1 MNKNIKSF
9 SYLIGIIVGIAI
21 LFIVLAK
28 NQNMIVI
35 KEGNVDKKPYELV
48 VGKYQDSDC
57 GMVIDDMEYVSQ
69 VIAPD
74 GKTWFFHDHGGMA
87 HWLIGKDLKES
98 ATIWVMSKD
107 TKKYID
113 GNKAWYSRTDTTPM
127 GYGFGAYEN
136 KQEGFVD
143 FSTMFLHMARG
154 EHLGNPQI
162 KAKLLEDKK

>member
-1 MNKNIKSF
+1 MNKNIKQF
-9 SYLIGIIVGIAI
+9 IYLIGIILIIVFG
-21 LFIVLAK
+21 FIFLAK

-35 KEGNVDKKPYELV
+35 QEGNVDKKPYKLV

-57 GMVIDDMEYVSQ
+57 GMVIDNFDFVSQ
-69 VIAPD
+69 VIAID

-87 HWLIGKDLKES
+87 HWLINKPFKEEVI
-98 ATIWVMSKD
+98 IWVMTKD

-113 GNKAWYSRTDTTPM
+113 GRKAWYSRTDTTPM

-136 KQEGFVD
+136 KQEGFID
-143 FSTMFLHMARG
+143 FSTMFLDMARG

-162 KAKLLEDKK
+162 RAKLLGNK

>member
-1 MNKNIKSF
+1 MNKNSKQFI
-9 SYLIGIIVGIAI
+9 YLIGIILIIVFG
-21 LFIVLAK
+21 FIFLAK

-35 KEGNVDKKPYELV
+35 QEGNLDKKPYELV

-57 GMVIDDMEYVSQ
+57 GMVIDNFDFVSQ
-69 VIAPD
+69 VIAID

-87 HWLIGKDLKES
+87 HWLINKPFKDEVI
-98 ATIWVMSKD
+98 IWVMTKD

-113 GNKAWYSRTDTTPM
+113 GRKAWYSRTDTTPM

-136 KQEGFVD
+136 KQEGFID
-143 FSTMFLHMARG
+143 FDTMFLHMARG